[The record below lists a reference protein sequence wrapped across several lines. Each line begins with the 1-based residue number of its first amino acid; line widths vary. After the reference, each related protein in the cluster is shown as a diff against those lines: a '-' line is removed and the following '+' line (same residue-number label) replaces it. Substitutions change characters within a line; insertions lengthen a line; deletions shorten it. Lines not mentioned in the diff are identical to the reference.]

1 MTMKDKVDETTVAM
15 CNEIQRE
22 IKEET
27 LDRYGTI
34 PNMVSALA
42 ELVSARAQIGSFPD
56 NVTVTSQAVQK
67 VTRDIHTRY
76 QEQLHD

>member
-1 MTMKDKVDETTVAM
+1 MTMKDKVDETIVAM

-22 IKEET
+22 IKGET
-27 LDRYGTI
+27 FDRYGAI

-56 NVTVTSQAVQK
+56 NVTVTSRAVRK
-67 VTRDIHTRY
+67 AIRDTHARY
-76 QEQLHD
+76 QE